1 MGAQELPVHICG
13 LCLKEER
20 PIHNVTQADGLIYKM
35 SKGVLSQK
43 ERIKGG
49 IRPKQ
54 SRIVPPRRRLGK
66 DKLLKRRLCALASRS
81 IVKTGKIL
89 VILYG
94 QPLVLNVRMLII
106 SLLHNRPKRGSN
118 SLTLSHFTHK
128 IAVKV
133 AALPMQGL
141 RVICSYCKAL
151 EHHHRDVGS
160 GKPLSKIGSNKIL
173 PLHLL
178 PN

>member
-1 MGAQELPVHICG
+1 M
-13 LCLKEER
+13 
-20 PIHNVTQADGLIYKM
+20 
-35 SKGVLSQK
+35 
-43 ERIKGG
+43 
-49 IRPKQ
+49 
-54 SRIVPPRRRLGK
+54 
-66 DKLLKRRLCALASRS
+66 
-81 IVKTGKIL
+81 
-89 VILYG
+89 ILYG
-94 QPLVLNVRMLII
+94 QPLVLNVRMLVI

-118 SLTLSHFTHK
+118 SLTLSHFTQH

-151 EHHHRDVGS
+151 KHHHRNVGS
-160 GKPLSKIGSNKIL
+160 SKPLCKIGSNNIL